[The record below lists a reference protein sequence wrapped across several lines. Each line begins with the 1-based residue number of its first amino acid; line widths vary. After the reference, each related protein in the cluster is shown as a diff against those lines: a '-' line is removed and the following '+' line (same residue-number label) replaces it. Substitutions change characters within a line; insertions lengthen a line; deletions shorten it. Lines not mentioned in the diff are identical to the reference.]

1 MKWKNEIKAGSF
13 KTLVRNLRKK
23 KDEKFKI
30 QEDTSSLLQ
39 REESKDNRDRF

>member
-23 KDEKFKI
+23 KDEKFLFIVKI
-30 QEDTSSLLQ
+30 A
-39 REESKDNRDRF
+39 KK